1 MSSEWSRKR
10 RSLEQYLV
18 NRRSVLK
25 GGLAA
30 GAALAVPGVAGRAL
44 AAPEDPLHFVGWQ
57 YNPQIVAENVETF
70 KTLNDEN
77 VNYELVPGE
86 YHAVVETKLIAG
98 QHIDMMYS
106 EEDRIL
112 RWNRAGWS
120 RSLDGL
126 PGLDEIKANM
136 YDVNVH
142 NMSLPDGSLGGM
154 PYYTGFNSFVCNQNH
169 LDAAG
174 IEPPATWDEL
184 LDQCRKLKTD
194 GISDY
199 PYISAWTRQWPTL
212 SWSLFAAWYSE
223 GAKVFDENFDPAFD
237 ENFRKILE
245 VHRTLYDEGLVVP
258 DIMTLQGEAVPNFAT
273 GQHTYM
279 IVHEYDQKVFNTPE
293 LSQIAGACRNAI
305 MPGKTRSTF
314 IWTAVYQMGANP
326 VDELRAWDL
335 MQFFGGKAKDGKY
348 PRRHPL
354 GPRFRPRHATQ
365 GGHRESR
372 SAGCLLAMEGL
383 GGRDPAARNRDH
395 ARRRQDH
402 VVPGVGLVH
411 DGRNA
416 GLHPWRTI
424 HGRGHRQAA
433 CQGGRAE
440 GALSGLILIRQLFR
454 LLPPEGRERPR
465 RKSIDGSIK
474 TA

>member
-1 MSSEWSRKR
+1 MDREKNLQRYLADR
-10 RSLEQYLV
+10 RT
-18 NRRSVLK
+18 VLK

-30 GAALAVPGVAGRAL
+30 AGAMAAPGLAGRAS
-44 AAPEDPLHFVGWQ
+44 AAPADPLHFVGWQ
-57 YNPQIVAENVETF
+57 YNPQIVEENVGIF
-70 KTLNDEN
+70 RDLYDEN

-112 RWNRAGWS
+112 RWNRAGWT

-142 NMSLPDGSLGGM
+142 NMSLPDGTLGGL

-174 IEPPATWDEL
+174 LEPPESWEEL
-184 LDQCRKLKTD
+184 MEQCRQLKQD
-194 GISDY
+194 GISEY

-212 SWSLFAAWYSE
+212 SWSLFSIWYSE
-223 GAKVFDENFDPAFD
+223 GAKVFDENNDPDFGP
-237 ENFRKILE
+237 EFRSVLE
-245 VHRTLYDEGLVVP
+245 MHRQMYEEELVVP

-279 IVHEYDQKVFNTPE
+279 VVHEYDQKVFNTPDM
-293 LSQIAGACRNAI
+293 SQIAGACRNAI

-326 VDELRAWDL
+326 IDEQRAWDL
-335 MQFFGGKAKDGKY
+335 MQFFGGKASDGNYYVAERWALEFGLGTPHKEVIESAEVQEAFSQWKDMEV
-348 PRRHPL
+348 
-354 GPRFRPRHATQ
+354 ATQ
-365 GGHRESR
+365 QLET
-372 SAGCLLAMEGL
+372 ATT
-383 GGRDPAARNRDH
+383 RDVAKTMWFPEWDWYMMGEVQDYIRGEQSTDELIDKLH
-395 ARRRQDH
+395 AKA
-402 VVPGVGLVH
+402 VEVKSLY
-411 DGRNA
+411 
-416 GLHPWRTI
+416 
-424 HGRGHRQAA
+424 
-433 CQGGRAE
+433 
-440 GALSGLILIRQLFR
+440 
-454 LLPPEGRERPR
+454 PE
-465 RKSIDGSIK
+465 
-474 TA
+474 

>member
-18 NRRSVLK
+18 DRRSVLK

-348 PRRHPL
+348 HVATRWALDFGL
-354 GPRFRPRHATQ
+354 GTPHKEVIESPEVQAAFSQWKDLEVATQ
-365 GGHRESR
+365 QLETATTRDVAKTMWFPEWDWYMMGEMQDYVRGEQSTDEVIDKLHAKAVE
-372 SAGCLLAMEGL
+372 LKGL
-383 GGRDPAARNRDH
+383 YPA
-395 ARRRQDH
+395 
-402 VVPGVGLVH
+402 
-411 DGRNA
+411 
-416 GLHPWRTI
+416 
-424 HGRGHRQAA
+424 
-433 CQGGRAE
+433 
-440 GALSGLILIRQLFR
+440 
-454 LLPPEGRERPR
+454 
-465 RKSIDGSIK
+465 
-474 TA
+474 

>member
-10 RSLEQYLV
+10 RNLEQYLV

-30 GAALAVPGVAGRAL
+30 GAALAVPGVAGKAL

-106 EEDRIL
+106 EEDRIV
-112 RWNRAGWS
+112 RWNRAGWT

-142 NMSLPDGSLGGM
+142 NMSLPDGGLGGL

-184 LDQCRKLKTD
+184 LDQCRKLKAD
-194 GISDY
+194 GISDH

-223 GAKVFDENFDPAFD
+223 GASVFDENFDPAFD
-237 ENFRKILE
+237 ENFRKICE
-245 VHRTLYDEGLVVP
+245 VHRTLYEEELVVP

-314 IWTAVYQMGANP
+314 IWTAVYQMGADP

-348 PRRHPL
+348 HV
-354 GPRFRPRHATQ
+354 AT
-365 GGHRESR
+365 RWALEF
-372 SAGCLLAMEGL
+372 GL
-383 GGRDPAARNRDH
+383 GTPHKEVIESDEVQASFSQWKDMAVATEQLETATTRDVAKTMWFPEWDWYMMGEMQDYIRGEQSTDEVIDKLHAKAVELKGLYPA
-395 ARRRQDH
+395 
-402 VVPGVGLVH
+402 
-411 DGRNA
+411 
-416 GLHPWRTI
+416 
-424 HGRGHRQAA
+424 
-433 CQGGRAE
+433 
-440 GALSGLILIRQLFR
+440 
-454 LLPPEGRERPR
+454 
-465 RKSIDGSIK
+465 
-474 TA
+474 

>member
-1 MSSEWSRKR
+1 MSSEWSRKSRNLNKYLTDR
-10 RSLEQYLV
+10 RT
-18 NRRSVLK
+18 VLK

-245 VHRTLYDEGLVVP
+245 VHRTLYEEELVVP

-314 IWTAVYQMGANP
+314 IWTAVYQMGADP

-348 PRRHPL
+348 HVATRWALDFGL
-354 GPRFRPRHATQ
+354 GTPHREVIESDAVQAAFSQWKDLDIATQ
-365 GGHRESR
+365 QLETATTRDVAKTMWFPEWDWYMMGEMQDYIRGEQSTDEVIDKLHAKAVE
-372 SAGCLLAMEGL
+372 LKGL
-383 GGRDPAARNRDH
+383 YPA
-395 ARRRQDH
+395 
-402 VVPGVGLVH
+402 
-411 DGRNA
+411 
-416 GLHPWRTI
+416 
-424 HGRGHRQAA
+424 
-433 CQGGRAE
+433 
-440 GALSGLILIRQLFR
+440 
-454 LLPPEGRERPR
+454 
-465 RKSIDGSIK
+465 
-474 TA
+474 

>member
-1 MSSEWSRKR
+1 MSSEWSRKSRNLNKYLTDR
-10 RSLEQYLV
+10 RT
-18 NRRSVLK
+18 VLK

-184 LDQCRKLKTD
+184 LDQCRKLKAD

-212 SWSLFAAWYSE
+212 SWSLFSAWYSE

-237 ENFRKILE
+237 ENFRKVLE
-245 VHRTLYDEGLVVP
+245 DHRTLYEEELVVP

-293 LSQIAGACRNAI
+293 MSQIAGACRNAI

-348 PRRHPL
+348 HVATRWALDFGL
-354 GPRFRPRHATQ
+354 GTPHKEVIESEAVQAAFSQWKDLEVATQ
-365 GGHRESR
+365 QLETATTRDVAKTMWFPEWDWYMMGEMQDYIRGEQSTDEVIDKLHAKAVE
-372 SAGCLLAMEGL
+372 LKGL
-383 GGRDPAARNRDH
+383 YPA
-395 ARRRQDH
+395 
-402 VVPGVGLVH
+402 
-411 DGRNA
+411 
-416 GLHPWRTI
+416 
-424 HGRGHRQAA
+424 
-433 CQGGRAE
+433 
-440 GALSGLILIRQLFR
+440 
-454 LLPPEGRERPR
+454 
-465 RKSIDGSIK
+465 
-474 TA
+474 

>member
-1 MSSEWSRKR
+1 MTREQRLQDYLMR
-10 RSLEQYLV
+10 R
-18 NRRSVLK
+18 RAVLK

-30 GAALAVPGVAGRAL
+30 AGAMAVPGLAGRAS
-44 AAPEDPLHFVGWQ
+44 AAPADPLHFVGWQ
-57 YNPQIVAENVETF
+57 YNPQIVEENVGIF
-70 KTLNDEN
+70 RDLYDEN

-112 RWNRAGWS
+112 RWNRAGWT

-142 NMSLPDGSLGGM
+142 NMSLPDGTLGGL

-174 IEPPATWDEL
+174 LEPPSTWEEL
-184 LDQCRKLKTD
+184 MEQCRQLKRD
-194 GISDY
+194 GISEY

-212 SWSLFAAWYSE
+212 SWSLFSVWYSE
-223 GAKVFDENFDPAFD
+223 GAKVFDENNDPDFGP
-237 ENFRKILE
+237 EFRSVLE
-245 VHRTLYDEGLVVP
+245 MHRQMYEEELVVP

-279 IVHEYDQKVFNTPE
+279 VVHEYDQKVFNTPDM
-293 LSQIAGACRNAI
+293 SQIAGACRNAI

-326 VDELRAWDL
+326 IDE
-335 MQFFGGKAKDGKY
+335 Q
-348 PRRHPL
+348 
-354 GPRFRPRHATQ
+354 RPGT
-365 GGHRESR
+365 
-372 SAGCLLAMEGL
+372 
-383 GGRDPAARNRDH
+383 
-395 ARRRQDH
+395 
-402 VVPGVGLVH
+402 
-411 DGRNA
+411 
-416 GLHPWRTI
+416 
-424 HGRGHRQAA
+424 
-433 CQGGRAE
+433 
-440 GALSGLILIRQLFR
+440 
-454 LLPPEGRERPR
+454 
-465 RKSIDGSIK
+465 
-474 TA
+474 